1 MVPLLP
7 VVFDSMTAEPDGEPM
22 KHGTSV
28 SDLACGLWS
37 ANAVQA
43 ALLMRHRTG
52 KGQWI
57 KRKPAFSDFDAHL
70 LGNGA
75 GLGLP
80 PLRLDGTVKFAAIDL
95 DEPDFEAARE
105 MQKYIPGPS
114 FLERSR
120 SGNAHVWVFFE
131 PPIEAWV
138 VRGILREAILA
149 AGKGAVE
156 VFPKQDRLLEGM
168 VGNYI
173 NLPYFGD
180 TRPIVYEAHIPR
192 EGVPVEREY
201 TAAEFVRCARLD
213 LNDPADWRK
222 RAVWLQIVPPEQR
235 ERSDSVFGEQAE
247 LHMCAEWIV
256 GNCEENPVVEGSRN
270 AVFFALAKQMSNYV
284 GFDHDEVWAMMQ
296 RVNRA
301 SPDPAPEAE
310 LKRILANAERGQY
323 TSTDCDNP
331 LVQPYCHPDCPIAFP
346 KGH

>member
-1 MVPLLP
+1 
-7 VVFDSMTAEPDGEPM
+7 
-22 KHGTSV
+22 V
-28 SDLACGLWS
+28 SLTEDFMELFGYADPS
-37 ANAVQA
+37 APNLVQA
-43 ALLMRHRTG
+43 FGTG

-57 KRKPAFSDFDAHL
+57 KRRPAFSDFDAHL

-138 VRGILREAILA
+138 VRGILKEAILA

-156 VFPKQDRLLEGM
+156 VFPKQDKLLEGM

-173 NLPYFGD
+173 NLPYFGTD
-180 TRPIVYEAHIPR
+180 RPMLYPPGDQDATL
-192 EGVPVEREY
+192 VEFLEDA
-201 TAAEFVRCARLD
+201 TVS
-213 LNDPADWRK
+213 LNDPVAWRK
-222 RAVWLQIVPPEQR
+222 RAVWLQIVPPESR
-235 ERSDSVFGEQAE
+235 ERGDNVFGEQSE

-256 GNCEENPVVEGSRN
+256 GNCEENPVIEGHRN

-284 GFDHDEVWAMMQ
+284 GFDHDEVWAMMR
-296 RVNRA
+296 RVNAA